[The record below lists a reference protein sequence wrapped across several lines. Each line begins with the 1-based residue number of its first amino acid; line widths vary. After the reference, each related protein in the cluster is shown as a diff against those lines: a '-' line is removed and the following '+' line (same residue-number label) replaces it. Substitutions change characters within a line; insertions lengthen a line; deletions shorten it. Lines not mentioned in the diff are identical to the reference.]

1 MFYGGMAGAVLA
13 LVLSVFLYI
22 KLNIPQVVKDLTGFT
37 LPGANRISN
46 SMRNSDA
53 EQTGRITN
61 EIKLRKHVEVEGSH
75 PAPTALL
82 SPDGSGAAILT
93 GNPTGTTIRMGKK
106 GSAASKPEAERVSFS
121 KRHNVDHGSGTTLLA
136 PQKAEGTTLLSPQ
149 SAEATALLREQ
160 EATTLLKDTSR
171 PAQDETAFLSGK
183 QGQGAATF
191 STEPPGLGAA
201 SDLKVTSHQHLEETA
216 LMTEAPSGQEETS
229 LLTQAPLGKEE
240 TALLTEAPP
249 GQEETALLSET
260 QPDLGETALLT
271 EAPPGQEETA
281 LLSEAQPD
289 LEETA
294 LLTQAQPEPGETAIL
309 SEAPPGQEET
319 ALLSSHPDKGTTS
332 FLEERKRPGQEGA
345 QAASFEET
353 MILSDLEETTVLSEI
368 EGTARQA
375 AAAAEPEQE
384 PAFKKEVDIMIVHSS
399 TTI

>member
-1 MFYGGMAGAVLA
+1 MEYQIMFYGGMAGATLA

-46 SMRNSDA
+46 SRRNSDA

-136 PQKAEGTTLLSPQ
+136 PQEAEATTLLSPQ

-160 EATTLLKDTSR
+160 EATSQLKDTSR
-171 PAQDETAFLSGK
+171 PALDETAFLSGK

-191 STEPPGLGAA
+191 STEQRAA
-201 SDLKVTSHQHLEETA
+201 SHLKLTSHQHLE
-216 LMTEAPSGQEETS
+216 
-229 LLTQAPLGKEE
+229 
-240 TALLTEAPP
+240 
-249 GQEETALLSET
+249 
-260 QPDLGETALLT
+260 ETALLT

-289 LEETA
+289 LRETA
-294 LLTQAQPEPGETAIL
+294 LLTQAQPELGETAIL

-332 FLEERKRPGQEGA
+332 FLEERKRPGQEEA
-345 QAASFEET
+345 RTAAFDET

-375 AAAAEPEQE
+375 AAATEPGQE
-384 PAFKKEVDIMIVHSS
+384 PAFEKEVDIMIVHSS

>member
-1 MFYGGMAGAVLA
+1 MEYQIMFYGGMAGAALA

-37 LPGANRISN
+37 LPGAKRISN

-61 EIKLRKHVEVEGSH
+61 EIKLRKHVEVEGAADPVLQGSH
-75 PAPTALL
+75 LAPTVLL

-106 GSAASKPEAERVSFS
+106 GSTASKADAERVSFS

-160 EATTLLKDTSR
+160 EATSLLKDTSR

-216 LMTEAPSGQEETS
+216 LLTEVAPAQ
-229 LLTQAPLGKEE
+229 EE

-249 GQEETALLSET
+249 AQE
-260 QPDLGETALLT
+260 ETALLT

-289 LEETA
+289 LVETA

-319 ALLSSHPDKGTTS
+319 ALLSSHPDKGTIS
-332 FLEERKRPGQEGA
+332 FLEERKRPGQEEA
-345 QAASFEET
+345 RAAAFDET

-375 AAAAEPEQE
+375 AAAAEPGQE
-384 PAFKKEVDIMIVHSS
+384 PAFEKEVDIMIVHSS

>member
-1 MFYGGMAGAVLA
+1 MEYQIMFYGGMAGAALA

-136 PQKAEGTTLLSPQ
+136 PQKAEATTLLSPQ

-160 EATTLLKDTSR
+160 EATSLLKDTSR
-171 PAQDETAFLSGK
+171 PALDETAFLSGK

-191 STEPPGLGAA
+191 STEQRAA
-201 SDLKVTSHQHLEETA
+201 SDLNVTSHQHLEETA
-216 LMTEAPSGQEETS
+216 LLTKVPSGQE
-229 LLTQAPLGKEE
+229 
-240 TALLTEAPP
+240 
-249 GQEETALLSET
+249 
-260 QPDLGETALLT
+260 ETALLT

-289 LEETA
+289 LGETA

-309 SEAPPGQEET
+309 SEVPPGKEET
-319 ALLSSHPDKGTTS
+319 ALLSSHPDKGTTAL
-332 FLEERKRPGQEGA
+332 LEERKRPGQEEA
-345 QAASFEET
+345 RAAAFDET

>member
-1 MFYGGMAGAVLA
+1 MFYGGMAGAALA

-160 EATTLLKDTSR
+160 EATALLKDTSR

-191 STEPPGLGAA
+191 STEQRAA

-216 LMTEAPSGQEETS
+216 LLTEAPS
-229 LLTQAPLGKEE
+229 
-240 TALLTEAPP
+240 

-271 EAPPGQEETA
+271 
-281 LLSEAQPD
+281 
-289 LEETA
+289 
-294 LLTQAQPEPGETAIL
+294 QAQPEAGETAIL

-332 FLEERKRPGQEGA
+332 LLEERMRPGQEEA
-345 QAASFEET
+345 RAAAFDET

-384 PAFKKEVDIMIVHSS
+384 TAFKKEVDIMIVHSS